1 MGDVQAWARCLL
13 NEMMASVTLPISD
26 MTDDSNLSILP
37 SGVLSVT
44 DSFDFES
51 LEELKQTT
59 YTIFIP

>member
-1 MGDVQAWARCLL
+1 
-13 NEMMASVTLPISD
+13 MMASVTLPISD